1 VRPDPN
7 RWLVLV
13 IVCVAQFM
21 VVLDATVV
29 NVALPSIQKDLG
41 FSYASLQWI
50 VNAYTLF
57 FGGFLLLGGRASD
70 LLGRQR
76 LFIAGVVVFTVASA
90 INGVANTSN
99 VLIAGRALQGFGGAL
114 VSPAALSIVTTT
126 FEEGRDRTRALGV
139 WSAIAAGG
147 AAVGLILGG
156 VLTEYLSWRWV
167 FFVNLPVG
175 VLATVLALR
184 FVPNSRAEQRP
195 ETYDVAGAVTI
206 TGGLLVLVY
215 AIVKAQSYGWG
226 SGKTVGLFAL
236 AVILITVF
244 VLIEQRSK
252 APLVRL
258 SIFRMRS
265 LTGANG
271 AMLLVASGLFA
282 MFYFASLY
290 QQQILGFSPVQA
302 GFAFVP
308 FALGII
314 VGAGAS
320 QALIRHIGV
329 RLVTYI
335 GIAMGV
341 AGLLYFAR
349 LPVHGSY
356 ATDLLPTIV
365 IVSVGMGLTFVPCT
379 LLATT
384 NVAPS
389 DAGLASGI
397 LNTSQQ
403 VGGALGLAVLS
414 TLAASRTSHL
424 LNHGVTSVAD
434 KASAQTSG
442 FHVAFAVGAAML
454 VLAGIVLAVTVRK
467 EDAVAIDEGHAALAP
482 GV

>member
-1 VRPDPN
+1 VRSEPN

-29 NVALPSIQKDLG
+29 NVALPSIQRSLH
-41 FSYASLQWI
+41 FSVQDLQWI
-50 VNAYTLF
+50 VNAYTLV

-76 LFIAGVVVFTVASA
+76 VFVAGIVIFTIASA
-90 INGVANTSN
+90 INGIADSSG
-99 VLIAGRALQGFGGAL
+99 VLIAGRALQGLGGAF
-114 VSPAALSIVTTT
+114 VSPAALSILTTS
-126 FEEGRDRTRALGV
+126 FDEGAERTKALGV

-147 AAVGLILGG
+147 AAFGLVIGG
-156 VLTEYLSWRWV
+156 MLTEWLSWRWV
-167 FFVNLPVG
+167 FFVNLPIG
-175 VLATVLALR
+175 IAATIAALR
-184 FVPNSRAEQRP
+184 FVPNSRSAERP
-195 ETYDVAGAVTI
+195 ETYDAAGAVTV

-215 AIVKAQSYGWG
+215 ALVKAPVYGWG
-226 SGKTVGLFAL
+226 SAKTFGLFAI
-236 AVILITVF
+236 AVALLVAF

-252 APLVRL
+252 APLIRL
-258 SIFRMRS
+258 GIFRMRS

-271 AMLLVASGLFA
+271 AMFLVASGLFA

-290 QQQILGFSPVQA
+290 QQQVLGYGPLKA

-314 VGAGAS
+314 VGAGLS
-320 QALIRHIGV
+320 QTMIKWLGV
-329 RLVTYI
+329 RITAYI
-335 GIAMGV
+335 GITMGV

-349 LPVHGSY
+349 LPVHGTY
-356 ATDLLPTIV
+356 LEDLFPTIM
-365 IVSVGMGLTFVPCT
+365 IVSIGMGLTFVPCT

-384 NVAPS
+384 NVADA
-389 DAGLASGI
+389 DAGLASGL

-414 TLAASRTSHL
+414 TLAANRTSHL
-424 LNHGVTSVAD
+424 LSHTVSTVAVR
-434 KASAQTSG
+434 ASAETSG
-442 FHVAFAVGAAML
+442 FHVAFAVGALML
-454 VLAGIVLAVTVRK
+454 LGAGVVLALTVRK
-467 EDAVAIDEGHAALAP
+467 EDVVAIDTGHVQLTP

>member
-1 VRPDPN
+1 MRSEPN

-29 NVALPSIQKDLG
+29 NVALPSIQTALK
-41 FSYASLQWI
+41 FSVADLQWI
-50 VNAYTLF
+50 VNGYTLVL
-57 FGGFLLLGGRASD
+57 GGFLLLGGRASD

-76 LFIAGVVVFTVASA
+76 LFIAGVVIFTVASA
-90 INGVANTSN
+90 INGIADSSN
-99 VLIAGRALQGFGGAL
+99 VLIAGRALQGLGGAF
-114 VSPAALSIVTTT
+114 VSPAALSILTTS
-126 FEEGRDRTRALGV
+126 FEEGSERTKALGV

-147 AAVGLILGG
+147 AAFGLVIGG
-156 VLTEYLSWRWV
+156 ALTEWLSWRWV
-167 FFVNLPVG
+167 FFVNLPIG
-175 VLATVLALR
+175 IGATIAALR

-195 ETYDVAGAVTI
+195 DTYDAAGAITV

-215 AIVKAQSYGWG
+215 ALVKAQSYGWG
-226 SGKTVGLFAL
+226 SAKTIGLFAL
-236 AVILITVF
+236 ALALLAAF
-244 VLIEQRSK
+244 VLIESRSK
-252 APLVRL
+252 APLIRL
-258 SIFRMRS
+258 GIFSMRS

-271 AMLLVASGLFA
+271 AMFLVAAGLFA

-290 QQQILGFSPVQA
+290 QQQILGYGPLKA

-314 VGAGAS
+314 IGAGLS
-320 QALIRHIGV
+320 QALIRKLGV

-335 GIAMGV
+335 GITMGV

-349 LPVHGSY
+349 LPVHGTY
-356 ATDLLPTIV
+356 LKDLFPTIM
-365 IVSVGMGLTFVPCT
+365 IASIGMGLTFVPCT

-384 NVAPS
+384 NVAAE
-389 DAGLASGI
+389 DAGLASGL

-414 TLAASRTSHL
+414 TLAANRTSHL
-424 LNHGVTSVAD
+424 VNRGVTSVAS

-454 VLAGIVLAVTVRK
+454 AAAGILLALTVRK
-467 EDAVAIDEGHAALAP
+467 QDVEAIDSGHVSITPAA
-482 GV
+482 